1 MTTAY
6 REREELYLNEF
17 ERKSYLQRLGTLA
30 LIASAT
36 GLVLSLVAVANL
48 NADVEDLTKNKLPYI
63 QSRLDAMQG
72 TI

>member
-48 NADVEDLTKNKLPYI
+48 SADVDDLTKNKLPYI
-63 QSRLDAMQG
+63 QSRLDGLQG
-72 TI
+72 NI